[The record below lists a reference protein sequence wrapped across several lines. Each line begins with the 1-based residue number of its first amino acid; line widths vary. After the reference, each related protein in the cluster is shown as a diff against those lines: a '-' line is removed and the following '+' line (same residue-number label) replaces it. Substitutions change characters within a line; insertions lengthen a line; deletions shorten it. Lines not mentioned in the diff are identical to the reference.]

1 MGSWFYL
8 KSGFKYRKEAFAEL
22 GNFGKAEQVKFIYP
36 NGSVFTT
43 DTNHVVLILLDK
55 TDEATFDNFAKIIKA
70 YSQRND
76 VSSLK
81 IVSDSTWSFPGQKGI
96 QPMHISDSTLSSFN
110 DIKTKITNNKQ
121 HDINTILINSKSV
134 VVNGYDINIKDEMAH
149 LIKHVSILLPGNKKV
164 DVPSKIPQKEK

>member
-22 GNFGKAEQVKFIYP
+22 GNFGKLDQFKLSAP
-36 NGSVFTT
+36 NGTVFIS

-55 TDEATFDNFAKIIKA
+55 TDQTTFNNYAKIVKA
-70 YSQRND
+70 YAQRND

-81 IVSDSTWSFPGQKGI
+81 IVSDSTYSFPGQKGI
-96 QPMHISDSTLSSFN
+96 LPVHVSDSTLSSFN
-110 DIKTKITNNKQ
+110 DIKNKIITDKK

>member
-36 NGSVFTT
+36 NGAVFHT

-55 TDEATFDNFAKIIKA
+55 TDQATFDNFAKIIKA

-76 VSSLK
+76 VTSLK
-81 IVSDSTWSFPGQKGI
+81 VVSDSTYSFPGQKGM
-96 QPMHISDSTLSSFN
+96 QAVHISDSTQTNFN
-110 DIKTKITNNKQ
+110 EIKRKIADIKK
-121 HDINTILINSKSV
+121 HDINTVLINSKSV
-134 VVNGYDINIKDEMAH
+134 VVNGYDINVKDEMAH

-164 DVPSKIPQKEK
+164 DVPSKISQKEK